1 MALGQISSCDD
12 WTLAQIYTLA
22 LIMVLVR
29 ATCMPKYILC
39 VEYVGEDDV
48 TSFPP
53 REESGTGNEERAGK
67 TGDGQ

>member
-1 MALGQISSCDD
+1 
-12 WTLAQIYTLA
+12 
-22 LIMVLVR
+22 
-29 ATCMPKYILC
+29 MPKYILC